1 MRVFVSP
8 GPTAISPLDAPARDA
23 WVLDRTLGETMAR
36 DFAAA
41 GLEVVPV
48 ASLAEGEER
57 ARKEAEGAFV
67 TLDSVLCSPTVIRRF
82 IKAARGKAGS
92 IALVC
97 ALPRGVGTDY
107 LSHVEGLEAR
117 ELAGA
122 GANGSKLA
130 IRTVWTAPFFF
141 VRGPTSIEA
150 AEPAVQP
157 YSETLLRFPVPYGI
171 LGREGE
177 ELIVGLSESYMCSV
191 GHWVHVLR
199 INSAGMG
206 GWWVKRLRLGYVLGA
221 FWLFWRFLCGFPWW
235 GGRLFGAIR
244 GVSWGAKVHHTAV
257 AELSIVKKGATVG
270 ANATLRNSF
279 VDEGASIGE
288 GARISGCVI
297 GKGAYVAPNSIVNLS
312 VVYPGAMAGQYLMQ
326 ASVLGKN
333 AAAFTN
339 SNFYDLNFARN
350 IRVAH
355 RGRMVDS
362 GTQMLGVCVGPEA
375 RVAAGIWVASG
386 REVPAGALLIKPPG
400 EVATN
405 MGRPG
410 RGEAHIVVNG
420 DVVPLPAPKKG

>member
-1 MRVFVSP
+1 VRIFVSP
-8 GPTAISPLDAPARDA
+8 GPTAISPLEAPARDA

-41 GLEVVPV
+41 GLEVVTV
-48 ASLAEGEER
+48 GSLAEGEER
-57 ARKEAEGAFV
+57 AKQEAEGALV

-82 IKAARGKAGS
+82 VQAARAKPGS
-92 IALVC
+92 VALVC
-97 ALPRGVGTDY
+97 ALPRAVGTDY

-117 ELAGA
+117 EMPATPGTS
-122 GANGSKLA
+122 GQT
-130 IRTVWTAPFFF
+130 IWTAPLYF
-141 VRGPTSIEA
+141 VRGGGVLAA
-150 AEPAVQP
+150 AEPAVQT
-157 YSETLLRFPVPYGI
+157 YNETLLRFPIPFGI

-191 GHWVHVLR
+191 SHWVHVLR
-199 INSAGMG
+199 INSAAMA

-257 AELSIVKKGATVG
+257 AELSIVKKGAIVG
-270 ANATLRNSF
+270 ANASLKNSF
-279 VDEGASIGE
+279 VDEGATIGE
-288 GARISGCVI
+288 GARVSGCVI
-297 GKGAYVAPNSIVNLS
+297 GKGALVAPNSIVNLS
-312 VVYPGAMAGQYLMQ
+312 VVYPGAMAGQLLMQ

-333 AAAFTN
+333 SAAFTN
-339 SNFYDLNFARN
+339 SCFYDLNFTRN

-355 RGRMVDS
+355 RGRVVDS

-405 MGRPG
+405 MGRPA
-410 RGEAHIVVNG
+410 RGEPHVVVEG
-420 DVVPLPAPKKG
+420 DVVPLAAAKKA